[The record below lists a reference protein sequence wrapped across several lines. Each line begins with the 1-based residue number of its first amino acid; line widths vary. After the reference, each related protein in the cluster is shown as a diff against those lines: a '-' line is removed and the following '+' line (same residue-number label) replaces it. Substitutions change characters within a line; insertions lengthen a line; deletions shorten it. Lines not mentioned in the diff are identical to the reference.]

1 MKNLEESSLL
11 GGGSADPSTSSAID
25 VAVLASFA
33 KYRFNSAFLCFFGNS
48 LSQDTVANLAAST
61 EAIVP
66 MASLCASLEAA
77 SLASS
82 ATLASSSRA
91 LVAARS
97 PCVAPSRRL
106 SHVVAKASSDES
118 SDGKA
123 TTRRELMLR
132 SSSAAMLAALFH
144 FSGTRPSFLGVA
156 RDPPALALCPASP
169 NCIST
174 SEEIND
180 PGHYVP
186 PWTYNP
192 EEGRGRKNPASQ
204 EQAMEELVAVVTSTK
219 PDGFTPTIIT
229 RRPDYLYVEYESPL
243 MGYVDD
249 VEFWFPPGKR
259 SLVEYRSASRLGE
272 SDLDANRKRIKALR
286 VELQKYGWASV
297 GY

>member
-1 MKNLEESSLL
+1 
-11 GGGSADPSTSSAID
+11 
-25 VAVLASFA
+25 
-33 KYRFNSAFLCFFGNS
+33 
-48 LSQDTVANLAAST
+48 
-61 EAIVP
+61 
-66 MASLCASLEAA
+66 
-77 SLASS
+77 

-249 VEFWFPPGKR
+249 VEFWFAPGSR
-259 SLVEYRSASRLGE
+259 SLVEYRSASRIGESDLDANRKRIKCRRAFRLGE
-272 SDLDANRKRIKALR
+272 SDLDANRKRIK
-286 VELQKYGWASV
+286 V
-297 GY
+297 

>member
-1 MKNLEESSLL
+1 
-11 GGGSADPSTSSAID
+11 
-25 VAVLASFA
+25 
-33 KYRFNSAFLCFFGNS
+33 
-48 LSQDTVANLAAST
+48 
-61 EAIVP
+61 
-66 MASLCASLEAA
+66 MASLCVSLEAA

-82 ATLASSSRA
+82 ATLVSSSRS

-97 PCVAPSRRL
+97 ACAAPPARRL

-144 FSGTRPSFLGVA
+144 FSGTRPSFLGVT
-156 RDPPALALCPASP
+156 RDPPSLALCPASP

-192 EEGRGRKNPASQ
+192 EEGRGRKSPASK

-229 RRPDYLYVEYESPL
+229 RKPDYLYVEYESPL

-249 VEFWFPPGKR
+249 VEFWFPSGNR
-259 SLVEYRSASRLGE
+259 SLVEYRSASRMGE